1 MCLSSETRAWGVI
14 NCGEGGRLSGA
25 VILQMIP
32 ASNVEAGNGSMKR
45 HTYTAP
51 ARLGHILLERN
62 AWVGGAVGGL
72 PTVCKGSF
80 IKKGSISF
88 GDCGGFV
95 SRLSNGPFHSFRAS
109 LSSRWC
115 QEHL

>member
-62 AWVGGAVGGL
+62 AWVDSYL
-72 PTVCKGSF
+72 YYLYELDF
-80 IKKGSISF
+80 LH
-88 GDCGGFV
+88 FV
-95 SRLSNGPFHSFRAS
+95 QPVSSPQRL
-109 LSSRWC
+109 
-115 QEHL
+115 E

>member
-51 ARLGHILLERN
+51 ARLGHILLERSEI
-62 AWVGGAVGGL
+62 VRLEQGREYSLFCISLGL
-72 PTVCKGSF
+72 HLRSKC
-80 IKKGSISF
+80 
-88 GDCGGFV
+88 FV
-95 SRLSNGPFHSFRAS
+95 YF
-109 LSSRWC
+109 
-115 QEHL
+115 

>member
-14 NCGEGGRLSGA
+14 NCREGGRLSGA

-51 ARLGHILLERN
+51 ARLGHILPERN
-62 AWVGGAVGGL
+62 AGVGGAVGGL
-72 PTVCKGSF
+72 PTACKGSF
-80 IKKGSISF
+80 IKKKVASPLAT
-88 GDCGGFV
+88 V
-95 SRLSNGPFHSFRAS
+95 LVLSQDYQMDLFI
-109 LSSRWC
+109 
-115 QEHL
+115 HLERC